1 MSLTLTEYVPSSVV
15 VRKKKLNKF
24 KQESQEFQEFQEF
37 QFLKLFCPSGNEPR
51 IDSQKARE
59 QKLTEKSLQQKNRPL
74 SGFRIEGEMK
84 NYEK

>member
-24 KQESQEFQEFQEF
+24 KQESQKFQEF

-51 IDSQKARE
+51 IDSQNGKKRDKKRAFKR
-59 QKLTEKSLQQKNRPL
+59 KKTGDKNHEK
-74 SGFRIEGEMK
+74 
-84 NYEK
+84 